1 MAVKS
6 KSGTLTA
13 NTVASVVLTT
23 VVAGFNVVNRA
34 FIEGTSTAPIW
45 VRFAAGSAAGVA
57 ATITDPTVAG
67 DECFP
72 VYGARNFVIDSAI
85 TVKLIC
91 AEANAYTVE
100 SAR

>member
-13 NTVASVVLTT
+13 NTVATVQLTT
-23 VVAGFNVVNRA
+23 VVGGFNVVNRA
-34 FIEGTSTAPIW
+34 YIEGTSTAPIW
-45 VRFAAGSAAGVA
+45 VRFGAGSGAGVP
-57 ATITDPTVAG
+57 ATVTDPTVGG

-72 VYGARNFVIDSAI
+72 VYGARNFVIDTAI

-91 AEANAYTVE
+91 SAANAYTVE
-100 SAR
+100 SVK